1 MPSAPTPAARW
12 VLFDMGGVLVDWDDR
27 IIFRIVADRY
37 GLELGS
43 ATAALEM
50 LRGNLQSG
58 ATSLHEFWRRFARLF
73 DVPVPEDWRTLWV
86 QELTRRARPR
96 RAVFALANELRRGGV
111 RTGLFSNTDR
121 SHWRFWRSTGWFG
134 GFFPRIV
141 SFRVGA
147 VKPDPRAFRRAE
159 ELFPPGWGAPVFV
172 DDSVTNVKAAQT
184 AGWDAVPF
192 TSERALRRVLQDRH
206 FLESRRTAPGSASG
220 RLLRKAV

>member
-1 MPSAPTPAARW
+1 MPSAPTPTVRW
-12 VLFDMGGVLVDWDDR
+12 VLFDVGGVLVDWDDR

-37 GLELGS
+37 GLELDS
-43 ATAALEM
+43 ATTALEM
-50 LRGNLQSG
+50 FRGDLQSG
-58 ATSLHEFWRRFARLF
+58 ATSLYEFWRRFARWF

-86 QELTRRARPR
+86 EELPRRARPR
-96 RAVFALANELRRGGV
+96 RAVLALANELRREGV

-159 ELFPPGWGAPVFV
+159 ELFPPDWGAPLFV
-172 DDSVTNVKAAQT
+172 DDSVTNVEAAQT

-192 TSERALRRVLQDRH
+192 TSERALRRALQDH
-206 FLESRRTAPGSASG
+206 QLLESPRTAPSSARS
-220 RLLRKAV
+220 RHVRRAV